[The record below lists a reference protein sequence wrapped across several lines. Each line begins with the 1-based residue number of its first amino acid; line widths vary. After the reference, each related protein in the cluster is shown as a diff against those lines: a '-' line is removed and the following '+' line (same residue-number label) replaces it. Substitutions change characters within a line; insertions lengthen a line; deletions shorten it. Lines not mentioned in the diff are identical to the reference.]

1 MSSTTGASLINAR
14 GSASSFRRPTRE
26 QVETYERL
34 KAAMDDEAKKNWTD
48 EQWHREIAMLISQQL
63 DYGFR
68 YDNPFGDY
76 FNVVNVPE
84 DETLVIEERRGLKVF
99 WTAKG
104 GYIEETQLKTS
115 RWQLPRD
122 TIGFHVSEFDDKLRL
137 NFAETLE
144 ALVTLAEQRLDA
156 EINRRMFTLLQ
167 QAIPSTSAYY
177 VNATTG
183 ITLDILNTAIRE
195 VKDAI
200 KPSNAGPVP
209 ITVIGRAAVVD
220 KISDLVVNPSAL
232 FDPTATEEIR
242 LRGRLGVYRNANI
255 QELRNWTDENDAS
268 YIPANEL
275 WVFGGNVGK
284 FAFYGGMQTR
294 NWLENESDYRHY
306 RGRRDVGGL
315 IYHPEQARRIVDGTI
330 TP

>member
-1 MSSTTGASLINAR
+1 MSKSAGADLIAAR

-26 QVETYERL
+26 QAETYERL
-34 KAAMDDEAKKNWTD
+34 KAAMNDEAKANWSD
-48 EQWHREIAMLISQQL
+48 ANWHREIAMLISQQL

-76 FNVVNVPE
+76 FDVVNVPE
-84 DETLVIEERRGLKVF
+84 DETLVIEERRGLQVY

-104 GYIEETQLKTS
+104 GYIEETQLKTT

-122 TIGFHVSEFDDKLRL
+122 TIGFHVSAFDDKLRL
-137 NFAETLE
+137 NFADTLE

-167 QAIPSTSAYY
+167 QAITNVSEYY
-177 VNATTG
+177 VDASG
-183 ITLDILNTAIRE
+183 GLTLDILNTAVRE

-200 KPSNAGPVP
+200 KPSNSGPVP
-209 ITVIGRAAVVD
+209 ITIIGRATMID
-220 KISDLVVNPSAL
+220 QISDLVTDPSAL

-242 LRGRLGVYRNANI
+242 LRGRLGVYRNANV
-255 QELRNWTDENDAS
+255 QELRNWTDENDLS
-268 YIPANEL
+268 YFPANEL
-275 WVFGGNVGK
+275 WVFGGGVGK
-284 FAFYGGMQTR
+284 FAYYGGMQTKQ
-294 NWLENESDYRHY
+294 WEENESDYRHY

-315 IYHPEQARRIVDGTI
+315 IYHPEQARRIVDGTVS
-330 TP
+330 P